1 MNQFNSNAENLTLDS
16 SLALNEIT
24 MKLLSD
30 RAKDCKRL
38 WIALIISLL
47 INVVI
52 VGAFLWYESQW
63 EYATEQICTTV
74 EQDTGE
80 GTGNNVYQ
88 AGEYASYSEAPVEE
102 VDLIG

>member
-1 MNQFNSNAENLTLDS
+1 MSEFHSETERTALDS

-30 RAKDCKRL
+30 RAKDCRRL
-38 WIALIISLL
+38 WIALIVSLL
-47 INVVI
+47 VNLFI

-63 EYATEQICTTV
+63 EYTTEQVYTTV

-80 GTGNNVYQ
+80 GAGNNVYQ

-102 VDLIG
+102 VEAIG